1 MPRGVDRLYI
11 NMMYVLATA
20 EGEIHPPK
28 TADRIE
34 IALAPELVTA
44 IREQTLADA
53 LAIAD
58 AGSPMAPG
66 FLRAGG
72 REQQAMLAESVLAQ
86 QLATVPPPQK
96 NVRRKKTPTWN

>member
-44 IREQTLADA
+44 IREQTLSDA

-58 AGSPMAPG
+58 AGFPMAPG

-72 REQQAMLAESVLAQ
+72 REQQAMLAESILAQ
-86 QLATVPPPQK
+86 QLATVPPAQK
-96 NVRRKKTPTWN
+96 KVRRNKTPTWN